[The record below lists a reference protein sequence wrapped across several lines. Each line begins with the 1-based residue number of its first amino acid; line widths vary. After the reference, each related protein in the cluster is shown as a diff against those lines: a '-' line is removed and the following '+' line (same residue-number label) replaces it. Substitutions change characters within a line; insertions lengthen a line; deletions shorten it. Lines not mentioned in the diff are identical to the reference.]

1 MRAPNI
7 TDEPHR
13 GSIGDLRPFQLTGFE
28 AIRGMISGRFP
39 GPPPSRLFGS
49 RITDVGLGTVSAA
62 MPVTP
67 WLEDSHR
74 LIEAGTFA
82 LFADAPLASALWSGL
97 PPGRVSTTSELNM
110 SFVRPVS
117 NNTSNLVGR
126 AETVHLGRQVGLSSI
141 HITDQ
146 TGRLL
151 AHGTTKCLIA
161 DVPVDL
167 DADYPPPDTGPN
179 DPPDPYLREPPGAD
193 AYWTAR
199 EVVEAT
205 PIELMRR
212 AEKEDRRFP
221 NWRLMGLRPGDVEV
235 GSLTARIPSSPWF
248 ANGGPAIYGGVLAWM
263 ADHIMGGAVF
273 STLEPGALYAPLDLN
288 VRYLRPAMINSGD
301 LTAHAEVRH
310 YGRRLRVSAC
320 EITNAEGKT
329 VAMATSSALVVPD
342 GARALVAGRSPDEI
356 VGDDD

>member
-1 MRAPNI
+1 MTIPNV

-13 GSIGDLRPFQLTGFE
+13 GAIGDLRLFQSTGFE
-28 AIRGMISGRFP
+28 AIRKLIGGELP
-39 GPPPSRLFGS
+39 GFPPSRLLGS
-49 RITDVGLGTVSAA
+49 KLTDVGLGTVSAA

-74 LIEAGTFA
+74 LIEAGIFA

-110 SFVRPVS
+110 SFVRPVAH
-117 NNTSNLVGR
+117 NTSNLVGR
-126 AETVHLGRQVGLSSI
+126 AETIHLGRQVGLSSI

-167 DADYPPPDTGPN
+167 DAEYPPPDTGPD
-179 DPPDPYLREPPGAD
+179 DPPDPYLREPPGPD

-199 EVVEAT
+199 EVMEAT
-205 PIELMRR
+205 PIDLMRR
-212 AEKEDRRFP
+212 AQDEDRRFP
-221 NWRLMGLRPGDVEV
+221 NWRLTGFQPGEVET
-235 GSLTARIPSSPWF
+235 GCLTAHIPSSPWF

-263 ADHIMGGAVF
+263 ADHTMGGAVF

-301 LTAHAEVRH
+301 LTARAEVRH
-310 YGRRLRVSAC
+310 FGRRLRVSAC

-329 VAMATSSALVVPD
+329 VAMATSSALIVPD

-356 VGDDD
+356 MSDEG

>member
-1 MRAPNI
+1 MSVPSV

-13 GSIGDLRPFQLTGFE
+13 GAIGDLRLFQTPGFE
-28 AIRGMISGRFP
+28 SIRKLISGELP
-39 GPPPSRLFGS
+39 GFPPSRLLGT
-49 RITDVGLGTVSAA
+49 RLTDVGLGTVSAA
-62 MPVTP
+62 MPITP
-67 WLEDSHR
+67 WLEDSHG
-74 LIEAGTFA
+74 LIEAGIFA

-117 NNTSNLVGR
+117 NITSNLVGR

-141 HITDQ
+141 HIADQ

-167 DADYPPPDTGPN
+167 DADYPSPDTGSD

-199 EVVEAT
+199 EAIETT
-205 PIELMRR
+205 PIELMWKAQ
-212 AEKEDRRFP
+212 AEARRFP
-221 NWRLMGLRPGDVEV
+221 NWRLTGFQPGKVEM
-235 GSLTARIPSSPWF
+235 GSLTAHIPSSPWF

-263 ADHIMGGAVF
+263 ADHTMGGAVF
-273 STLEPGALYAPLDLN
+273 STLETGALFAPLDLN
-288 VRYLRPAMINSGD
+288 VRYIRPALINSGD

-310 YGRRLRVSAC
+310 HGRRLRVSSC
-320 EITNAEGKT
+320 EITNGEGKT

-356 VGDDD
+356 VGDNN

>member
-1 MRAPNI
+1 MTIPSV

-13 GSIGDLRPFQLTGFE
+13 GAIGDLRLFQTSGFE
-28 AIRGMISGRFP
+28 AIRKLIGGEMP
-39 GPPPSRLFGS
+39 GFPPSRLLGS
-49 RITDVGLGTVSAA
+49 KLTDVGLGTVSAA

-67 WLEDSHR
+67 WLEDSHG
-74 LIEAGTFA
+74 LIEAGIFA

-110 SFVRPVS
+110 SFVRPVAK
-117 NNTSNLVGR
+117 NASNLVGR
-126 AETVHLGRQVGLSSI
+126 AETIHLGRQMGLSSI

-167 DADYPPPDTGPN
+167 DADYPPPDLGP
-179 DPPDPYLREPPGAD
+179 DDTPDPYLRAAPGPD
-193 AYWTAR
+193 AYFEAR
-199 EVVEAT
+199 DLMEGE
-205 PIELMRR
+205 PIELMHRSQDDNPR
-212 AEKEDRRFP
+212 P
-221 NWRLMGLRPGDVEV
+221 PIWRLTGLRPVEARP
-235 GSLTARIPSSPWF
+235 GSLESRIPSSPWF
-248 ANGGPAIYGGVLAWM
+248 ANGGPAIYGGVLAWF
-263 ADHIMGGAVF
+263 ADHCMGGAVY
-273 STLEPGALYAPLDLN
+273 STQEAGDLFAPLDLN
-288 VRYLRPAMINSGD
+288 VRYIRPAMINSGD
-301 LTAHAEVRH
+301 LTARAEVRH
-310 YGRRLRVSAC
+310 FGRRLRVSAC

-329 VAMATSSALVVPD
+329 VAMATSSALIVPD

>member
-1 MRAPNI
+1 MTVPSI
-7 TDEPHR
+7 TDEPYR
-13 GSIGDLRPFQLTGFE
+13 GAIGDLRLFQTPGFE
-28 AIRGMISGRFP
+28 SIRKLISGKLP
-39 GPPPSRLFGS
+39 GSPPSRLLGS
-49 RITDVGLGTVSAA
+49 RLTDVGLGTVSAA

-67 WLEDSHR
+67 WLEDSHG
-74 LIEAGTFA
+74 LIEAGIFA
-82 LFADAPLASALWSGL
+82 LFADAPLAAALWSGL

-117 NNTSNLVGR
+117 TNTSNLVGR

-151 AHGTTKCLIA
+151 AHGTTKCLIT

-167 DADYPPPDTGPN
+167 DVDYPPPDTGPD

-193 AYWTAR
+193 AYWKPR
-199 EVVEAT
+199 EVVETT
-205 PIELMRR
+205 PIELMHRGQT
-212 AEKEDRRFP
+212 ERFRP
-221 NWRLMGLRPGDVEV
+221 PIWRLTGFQPVEASP
-235 GSLTARIPSSPWF
+235 GSLVARIPSSPWF
-248 ANGGPAIYGGVLAWM
+248 SNGGPAIYGGVLAWF
-263 ADHIMGGAVF
+263 ADHAMGGAVY
-273 STLEPGALYAPLDLN
+273 STLEAGGLFAPLDLN
-288 VRYLRPAMINSGD
+288 VRYLRPATINSGD

-310 YGRRLRVSAC
+310 LGRRLRVTAC
-320 EITNAEGKT
+320 EVTNGEGKT

-356 VGDDD
+356 VGDND